1 MVLRFFEKVCLGQW
15 VLRHGFGGREIL
27 GAAAIGVHFGRVLD
41 KALSLESVGLH
52 MLHDVLAA
60 SLERARDAEVLG
72 HNLGDEIRRPLLNS
86 RYLMRRIRVY
96 RLHIVDRVRPASS
109 FLCSRI
115 GRFPLF
121 KIIDRIVLGVP
132 LAAMGLVHGV
142 AGDDVLRA
150 AEAFLRL
157 LGIVFLVLHEAQIS
171 VLDAIRPLE
180 GALPRRSGI
189 WQHAWPLHWMR
200 EERLIHA
207 QDGIGVLQHLLLPR
221 EPLL

>member
-1 MVLRFFEKVCLGQW
+1 MGQW

-27 GAAAIGVHFGRVLD
+27 GAAAIWVHFGRVLD
-41 KALSLESVGLH
+41 KALSLQRVGLH

-60 SLERARDAEVLG
+60 SLERAWDAEVLG
-72 HNLGDEIRRPLLNS
+72 HNLGDEIRRPLLNG

-96 RLHIVDRVRPASS
+96 RLHIVDRVRPPSS
-109 FLCSRI
+109 LLSSGI
-115 GRFPLF
+115 GRFPIF

-132 LAAMGLVHGV
+132 LAAMRLVHGVHDV

-150 AEAFLRL
+150 TEAFLRL

-189 WQHAWPLHWMR
+189 WQHALPLYWMR
-200 EERLIHA
+200 EE
-207 QDGIGVLQHLLLPR
+207 
-221 EPLL
+221 